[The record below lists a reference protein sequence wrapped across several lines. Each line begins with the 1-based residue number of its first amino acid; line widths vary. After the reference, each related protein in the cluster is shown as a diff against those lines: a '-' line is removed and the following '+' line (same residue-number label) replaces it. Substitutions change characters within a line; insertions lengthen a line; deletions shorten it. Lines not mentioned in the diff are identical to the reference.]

1 MSDTIA
7 LPIWII
13 LFWFITMLTPEFAG
27 HVVRDYQI
35 KEVKEYAVQQIS
47 DNGGYTT
54 EVASKINNKM
64 VSYGLNPNWLVVKPD
79 QKINWNEEF
88 KIVIKGTYTYR
99 SFNLLGTGIGNY
111 TVDLKDEGTGTGH
124 VYYR

>member
-27 HVVRDYQI
+27 QVVRDYQI

-64 VSYGLNPNWLVVKPD
+64 LGYGLNPNWLVVKPD